1 MQSRFPQ
8 RLRALDFP
16 KARESSR
23 ELSHFPR
30 QASILHWSVS
40 AYGNIQFIKRLST
53 CPIAQLSARRAFDFE
68 EKLFSHKHNRTRW
81 MKRQSKKRN
90 PRIEVKFATQADEWL
105 TRTVEEKKM
114 RGEEKEKFGEAVEA
128 RCAEHEWKRSEEGT
142 RVESDSRFWDECRK
156 DRNLLATFGC
166 DDLWQQTIF
175 FSKTLNCY

>member
-40 AYGNIQFIKRLST
+40 AYRNIQFIKRLST

-114 RGEEKEKFGEAVEA
+114 RGEEKEKFSQAVRQLKHVA
-128 RCAEHEWKRSEEGT
+128 RNTSGNGRRREREWNWIWDFETNVG
-142 RVESDSRFWDECRK
+142 RVETSSTK
-156 DRNLLATFGC
+156 L
-166 DDLWQQTIF
+166 
-175 FSKTLNCY
+175 